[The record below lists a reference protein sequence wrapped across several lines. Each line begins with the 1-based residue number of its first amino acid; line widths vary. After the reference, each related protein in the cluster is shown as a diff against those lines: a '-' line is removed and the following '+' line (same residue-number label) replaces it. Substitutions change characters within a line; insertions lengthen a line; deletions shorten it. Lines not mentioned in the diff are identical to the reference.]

1 MLSLQ
6 SNKILSKTTTYILPD
21 ANSMEII
28 ARLYL
33 LGNNDKKK
41 VYVLTTD
48 VILLIILVQI
58 FESSNAELGDVENL
72 TEQPR
77 TNQGML

>member
-1 MLSLQ
+1 
-6 SNKILSKTTTYILPD
+6 
-21 ANSMEII
+21 MEII

-58 FESSNAELGDVENL
+58 FESSNAESGNVENL

>member
-1 MLSLQ
+1 M
-6 SNKILSKTTTYILPD
+6 I
-21 ANSMEII
+21 
-28 ARLYL
+28 R
-33 LGNNDKKK
+33 KK

-58 FESSNAELGDVENL
+58 FESSNAELGNVENL